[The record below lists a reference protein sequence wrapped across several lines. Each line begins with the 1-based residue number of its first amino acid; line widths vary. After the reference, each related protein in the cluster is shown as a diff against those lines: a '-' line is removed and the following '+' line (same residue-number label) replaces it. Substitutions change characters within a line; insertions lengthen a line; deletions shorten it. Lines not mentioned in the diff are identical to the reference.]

1 MVQSNYTVST
11 AHQLLGRMPAVRVSG
26 SKAKPSGATP
36 ASPFTLGAEHV
47 KATDRPIRG
56 PAPIKPLPPTPVNT
70 VRVRASRS
78 SDVLA
83 ITDNVKIRAD
93 IPAVVVE
100 DEVLMLP
107 ATIYTPATPRAKEEP
122 ATLAPTVYTTA
133 RVPVLEAPRKGRD
146 SPALEKRISQYYEY
160 ITPPVSL
167 AIAGSTGSRRERKA
181 SHTPTSSAGSDI
193 YFSPIDATR
202 SQVFLSSPQPSP
214 PVSPSE
220 TTDLKQDVD
229 VPQERVDEDIV
240 EKTASLAMEPV
251 SAKQQEMVEIAGIGR
266 IIDNRKVTL
275 TLAHVDRITTAL
287 ARSPLVQMRV
297 RGSHLDDLP
306 KNMTSTSSSG
316 NVPPENATNR
326 TTPPTLLL
334 PTSPPSESS
343 TTISTSTLD
352 SHGGIALLN
361 PLIPSC
367 PITHTSTEAFTPG
380 TCTSLS
386 LPYGLSTTSALRIE
400 PAPAPNAE
408 SKILLQTL
416 VAALDRKT
424 DAREAVLLAETDVT
438 TSFARAALTELA
450 SAQKL
455 TLDDLD
461 ILTPLARKEYSPDS
475 ADGSIDWCTIGQEH
489 PDSSSA
495 FTTMTSPVTDDLLET
510 IAAFASK
517 DKFSAE
523 TCTMQTL
530 TLLSELARLQTAH
543 TTFLVLQPTRY
554 DAQGGLAGVKIPLIS
569 TALRRRFERMS
580 SSSTSSSSS
589 SSSSNK
595 PATSNAGS
603 DTTSNSTSTV
613 NHGGVQGRQFREAV
627 IAAVAPRFVCGEEFE
642 TFVGFVEGKGRVRV
656 RCVPMFG
663 CGVDAAAAD
672 QIGVERWVCFLGGEG
687 ALLTY

>member
-26 SKAKPSGATP
+26 SKAKTPGATP
-36 ASPFTLGAEHV
+36 TSPFTLGAEHV

-56 PAPIKPLPPTPVNT
+56 PAPTKALPPTPLNT

-83 ITDNVKIRAD
+83 VTDNVKIRAD

-100 DEVLMLP
+100 DEVLTLP

-160 ITPPVSL
+160 ITPPISL

-229 VPQERVDEDIV
+229 VPQERVDEDVV
-240 EKTASLAMEPV
+240 EKTASLAIEPIA
-251 SAKQQEMVEIAGIGR
+251 AKQQEMIEIAGIGR

-297 RGSHLDDLP
+297 RGSHLDNLP
-306 KNMTSTSSSG
+306 KNMTSTSESSAP
-316 NVPPENATNR
+316 N
-326 TTPPTLLL
+326 TTTINPQTSL
-334 PTSPPSESS
+334 PTPPPSETS
-343 TTISTSTLD
+343 STSTTD

-361 PLIPSC
+361 PLIPGC

-380 TCTSLS
+380 TCTYLS

-400 PAPAPNAE
+400 LAPAPNAE

-424 DAREAVLLAETDVT
+424 DARELVLLAETDVT
-438 TSFARAALTELA
+438 PSFARAALTELA
-450 SAQKL
+450 VAQKL
-455 TLDDLD
+455 TLDDLE
-461 ILTPLARKEYSPDS
+461 ILTPTASKPYSPDS
-475 ADGSIDWCTIGQEH
+475 ADGSIDWCTIAQDH
-489 PDSSSA
+489 PASLASTLS
-495 FTTMTSPVTDDLLET
+495 SPVSDDLLESLET
-510 IAAFASK
+510 FASK
-517 DKFSAE
+517 EKFSAE

-530 TLLSELARLQTAH
+530 TLLSELARLQSAH
-543 TTFLVLQPTRY
+543 ATFLILQPTRY

-569 TALRRRFERMS
+569 TALRKRFERMS
-580 SSSTSSSSS
+580 SSASSNSGSEAAALSTSS
-589 SSSSNK
+589 
-595 PATSNAGS
+595 A
-603 DTTSNSTSTV
+603 STV
-613 NHGGVQGRQFREAV
+613 DHGGLKGRRFREAV
-627 IAAVAPRFVCGEEFE
+627 IAAVAPRFGFGEEFE
-642 TFVGFVEGKGRVRV
+642 TFVGFGEGKGRVRV
-656 RCVPMFG
+656 RCVPIFG
-663 CGVDAAAAD
+663 HGVDAAD
-672 QIGVERWVCFLGGEG
+672 QTGVERWVCFLGGEG
-687 ALLTY
+687 MLPY